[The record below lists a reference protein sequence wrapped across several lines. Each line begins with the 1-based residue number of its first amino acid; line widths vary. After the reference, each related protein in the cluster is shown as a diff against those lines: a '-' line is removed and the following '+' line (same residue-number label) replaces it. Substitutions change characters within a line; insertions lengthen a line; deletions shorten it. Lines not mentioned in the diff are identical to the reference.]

1 MMVPSTSNRAA
12 LIFKDK
18 GFVVKGIAMVCI
30 FAFVVLIYFKTLKR
44 FITRKLGKKKMA
56 IKRYLRK
63 IYIHYQLN
71 ENEQDDNMNKKERK

>member
-1 MMVPSTSNRAA
+1 VKPSRQLFSTVS
-12 LIFKDK
+12 I
-18 GFVVKGIAMVCI
+18 VIAMVCI

-56 IKRYLRK
+56 IKRYLGK

-71 ENEQDDNMNKKERK
+71 ENEQDDNMKKKERK

>member
-44 FITRKLGKKKMA
+44 FITRKLGKKKNGNQE
-56 IKRYLRK
+56 ILTKDLYTLS
-63 IYIHYQLN
+63 I
-71 ENEQDDNMNKKERK
+71 ERK